1 MERERKE
8 HPPDEQTIRLQNLRE
23 LQEFIGSGIWEGDL
37 AEMREDQPPTAH
49 SQSTTE

>member
-1 MERERKE
+1 MEHTEQL
-8 HPPDEQTIRLQNLRE
+8 HDEDSIRLEKLRE
-23 LQEFIGSGIWEGDL
+23 LRELIGSGIWEGDL